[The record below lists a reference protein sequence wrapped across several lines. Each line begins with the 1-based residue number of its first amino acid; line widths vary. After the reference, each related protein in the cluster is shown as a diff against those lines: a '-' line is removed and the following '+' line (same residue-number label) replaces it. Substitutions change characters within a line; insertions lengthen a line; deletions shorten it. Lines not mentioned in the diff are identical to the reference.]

1 MNLSKEEIE
10 KAKDILNNYKFLF
23 SKNIKE
29 NTDTYICNYYTKI
42 FRDNIE
48 ILLQYIQELEI
59 SNKELD
65 KENNRLEKIEFEKDM
80 KDKIIDE
87 MAIEIASS
95 DNYDTFC
102 KEVYPNNSCE
112 VNGIPCWDC
121 VKQYFEKKVEE
132 K

>member
-112 VNGIPCWDC
+112 GNGIPCWDC